1 MSSVCKCDC
10 GKLNSSMNDV
20 NWSRHIN
27 ACKVRKIK
35 RNSHDIKSFFSGNEN
50 KKTKLFHQFTDVK
63 NSKYL
68 LNLFKCFILF

>member
-10 GKLNSSMNDV
+10 GKLSSSMNDV

-27 ACKVRKIK
+27 SCKVQTFK
-35 RNSHDIKSFFSGNEN
+35 RNLHGIKSLFSGNKN
-50 KKTKLFHQFTDVK
+50 KDSKLIHQITDA

-68 LNLFKCFILF
+68 LNLCKCFILF